1 MKLKREKPAFNAM
14 MQKAWLRSIKK
25 KPKRKPKRKQNR
37 GERKQSKNVRNSK
50 MRPNVLNSA
59 K

>member
-1 MKLKREKPAFNAM
+1 MKLKRKKPAYNAM
-14 MQKAWLRSIKK
+14 MQKAWLQSIKK

-37 GERKQSKNVRNSK
+37 GERKQSKNVRNCK
-50 MRPNVLNSA
+50 MRPIVLKNA